1 MKRYQLIESGR
12 ECGPEFDTL
21 EEARAALTDAVVEA
35 KQDCRRVYGN
45 ATARALGKDSC
56 AVTPWHDSSVL
67 WTTLSILS

>member
-1 MKRYQLIESGR
+1 MNRYQLIESGR

-21 EEARAALTDAVVEA
+21 EKARATLTDAVVEA

-45 ATARALGKDSC
+45 ATVRLLGKDSY
-56 AVTPWHDSSVL
+56 AVTPWHDSSVV